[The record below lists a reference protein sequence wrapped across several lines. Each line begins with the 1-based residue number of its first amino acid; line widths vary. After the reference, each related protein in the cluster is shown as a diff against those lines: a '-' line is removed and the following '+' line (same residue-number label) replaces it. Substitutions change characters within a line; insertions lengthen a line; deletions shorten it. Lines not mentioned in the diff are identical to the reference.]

1 MTPEVRR
8 RDRDYEATLGGAAAG
23 HLLFRREGDVVVLVH
38 TEVDPAFEGRGI
50 GGALARFA
58 LDDIR
63 SAGLRVRPQCP
74 FVRSWM
80 DKHPGYEDLVAA

>member
-8 RDRDYEATLGGAAAG
+8 RDRDYEATLGGAPAG
-23 HLLFRREGDVVVLVH
+23 HLLFRREGDLVVLVH

-74 FVRSWM
+74 FVRSWI